1 MEHREHRSG
10 HSRTG
15 VTETDTFVDL
25 YKLHAELAD
34 RVSQR
39 REGANRLHVS
49 IAVGLVVFL
58 GTLIRFSEDQTLD
71 AIVTLGVGICGL
83 IVSASWYIV
92 LRSYRQLNSEK
103 FRVLHDLET
112 RLPYQ
117 FFTMEWDPES
127 VGTKSNRYWKLSVL
141 ETIMPVM
148 FGALFLGVTI
158 WSVAS

>member
-1 MEHREHRSG
+1 M
-10 HSRTG
+10 
-15 VTETDTFVDL
+15 TETDAHVEL
-25 YKLHAELAD
+25 YKLHSELAD

-58 GTLIRFSEDQTLD
+58 GTLIRFSDDQALD
-71 AIVTLGVGICGL
+71 PIVPAVVGICGL
-83 IVSASWYIV
+83 IVSASWYVV
-92 LRSYRQLNSEK
+92 LRSYRQLNTEK

-127 VGTKSNRYWKLSVL
+127 VGAKSNRYTQLAVI
-141 ETIMPVM
+141 ETIMPLM
-148 FGALFLGVTI
+148 FGLLFLVMSVY
-158 WSVAS
+158 SVAS